1 MYVFDTNILI
11 TIFSFYYISAFP
23 SFWGYFNEYIENEK
37 IISVRDVLMEIEVYH
52 NVNSNLVVWAKQH
65 KHIFYQPNESEMIFV
80 SDIFSIKNFQNN
92 IPKKSQLVGRPV
104 ADPFVIAKAKV
115 NDGYVVTNEEYKKN
129 GAKIPNICEYFKVN
143 CINLNKFMELEN
155 WKF

>member
-11 TIFSFYYISAFP
+11 TIFSFYYISTFP
-23 SFWGYFNEYIENEK
+23 SFWGYFNEYIENGK
-37 IISVRDVLMEIEVYH
+37 IISVRDVLMEIEAYH

-65 KHIFYQPNESEMIFV
+65 KNIFCQPNESEMIFV

-129 GAKIPNICEYFKVN
+129 GAKIPNICEHFKVN

>member
-11 TIFSFYYISAFP
+11 TIFNFYYISTFP
-23 SFWGYFNEYIENEK
+23 SFWENFNEYIENEK
-37 IISVRDVLMEIEVYH
+37 IISVRDVLMEIDAYH
-52 NVNSNLVVWAKQH
+52 NVTSDLVIWANQH
-65 KHIFYQPNESEMIFV
+65 KNIFYQPNELEMIFV
-80 SDIFSIKNFQNN
+80 SDIFSITHFQNN
-92 IPKKSQLVGRPV
+92 IPKESQLVGRPV

-129 GAKIPNICEYFKVN
+129 GAKIPNICDYFKVN

>member
-11 TIFSFYYISAFP
+11 PIFNYYYISTFP
-23 SFWGYFNEYIENEK
+23 SFWEYFNEYIENGK
-37 IISVRDVLMEIEVYH
+37 IISVRDVLKEIEAYH
-52 NVNSNLVVWAKQH
+52 NADSELVIWAKQH
-65 KHIFYQPNESEMIFV
+65 KNIFYQPNESEMILV
-80 SDIFSIKNFQNN
+80 SNIFSIKHFQNN

-129 GAKIPNICEYFKVN
+129 GVTIPNICEYFKVN

>member
-11 TIFSFYYISAFP
+11 TIFNFYYISTFL
-23 SFWGYFNEYIENEK
+23 SFWENFNEYIENEK
-37 IISVRDVLMEIEVYH
+37 IISVRDVLMEINAYH
-52 NVNSNLVVWAKQH
+52 NVDSDLVIWAKQH
-65 KHIFYQPNESEMIFV
+65 KNIFYQPNELEMIFV
-80 SDIFSIKNFQNN
+80 SDIFSIKHFQNN
-92 IPKKSQLVGRPV
+92 IPKESQLVGRPV

-129 GAKIPNICEYFKVN
+129 GAKIPNICDYFKVN

>member
-11 TIFSFYYISAFP
+11 TIFKYYYISTFP
-23 SFWGYFNEYIENEK
+23 SFWEYFNEYIENGK
-37 IISVRDVLMEIEVYH
+37 IISVRDVLKEINAYH
-52 NVNSNLVVWAKQH
+52 NSNSNLLIWANQH
-65 KHIFYQPNESEMIFV
+65 KNIFYQPNESEMIFV
-80 SDIFSIKNFQNN
+80 SDIFSFKHFQNN
-92 IPKKSQLVGRPV
+92 IPKESQLVGRPV

-115 NDGYVVTNEEYKKN
+115 NDGCVVTNEEYKKN
-129 GAKIPNICEYFKVN
+129 GAKMPNICNYFKVN